1 MPARFRALESLPL
14 FASEEEIS
22 AAILGPGKTVAW
34 RGIVKILEDRGLPR
48 IDGLHG
54 GRYVPAVKAF
64 YDDMYGVRQGGRP
77 APEPDR
83 PAEIGKWDR
92 QRRNGRRD

>member
-1 MPARFRALESLPL
+1 MPARFRPWDSLPL

-22 AAILGPGKTVAW
+22 AAILGPGKSVAW
-34 RGIVKILEDRGLPR
+34 RGISKILEDRGLPR

-64 YDDMYGVRQGGRP
+64 YDSEYGVRQDGRP

-92 QRRNGRRD
+92 LRKSGRRD